1 MPNKLEIQF
10 VACPK
15 CEGHGRTSALGT
27 NCPNCSGIG
36 LGSFLDGVFLYWGRK
51 LGRAGIA
58 LRRIERRINLA
69 INLIAYLIGLGGLAC
84 LGWWIYRAGVLSSG
98 LKIQANLDL
107 YFFWRFKNWV
117 ILFFWFGLLSAM
129 FVIYRLS
136 RQEEIKTRIKRFK
149 KGALAGQA
157 PQITKNLPNNWAG
170 LKKYKGPK
178 RKGIG
183 RIGKLDVAESFS
195 SKAVDILEEA
205 FLLTLKLKQNRL
217 GIIHLFFSLL
227 SDPETQALFV
237 RLNVDGRKLI
247 DKIKK
252 QIAALP
258 PASFSEQE
266 KGIKAEL
273 SIEVKEALIEGYVSA
288 YNSGQG
294 QVRPINLILPCLKR
308 DSDLREILFDL
319 EADEEKVANVLEWFR
334 FNDEIMADYRAYRK
348 KARFK
353 PGTVMDRAYTAVA
366 TPVLDHFG
374 HDLVLAAKRGRVG
387 ICAARDKEIENIFN
401 IFESGQAGAMLV
413 GPAGVGKRTIVG
425 GLARLMVREE
435 VPKFLRD
442 KRLIEVDVARLVSGA
457 DPSEAER
464 RLLVII
470 DEVAKAGNIVLF
482 INNIENLI
490 GLTAGAE
497 ESLELSEVLANALE
511 RRELRCL
518 GAATDENYLKYIEGK
533 PLAKAMPKVDISE
546 PVGNQAIRIVE
557 SQAGFLEGKYKVY
570 FDYNAIE
577 QAVKLSDKFIHD
589 KYLPAKAIEILEKV
603 AVKAGKEELAG
614 KEIRAVSKDDVA
626 EVVSEI
632 AKVPVQK
639 ITQSESQRLL
649 NLEDN
654 IHERM
659 IDQEEAVKMVAS
671 SLRRARAEMREGKR
685 PIASFLFLGPTGV
698 GKTEL
703 AKTVAQIYFG
713 DEKAMI
719 RVDMSEYQHPDS
731 VKKMI
736 GDSTAKGYLTE
747 AVRRKPFA
755 LVLLD
760 EFEKAHP
767 DILNLFLQVMDDG
780 RLTSGQGRTV
790 DFTNSIIIATSNA
803 GSVFIQ
809 EQVLAGVDIL
819 AIKEALINEHLN
831 KVMKPELINR
841 FDGLIVFKPLS
852 QEDVAA
858 IAKLMLGKT
867 KKMLEA
873 KGMDLEVSPAGLEIL
888 AQEGYDPKFGAR
900 PLRRLLQDKVED
912 AIANKIISGELKR
925 RDVIVIN
932 DAAEIEVRKGR
943 EI

>member
-15 CEGHGRTSALGT
+15 CEGRGRTGVLGT

-36 LGSFLDGVFLYWGRK
+36 LGSFLDGVFLYWGRR
-51 LGRAGIA
+51 LGMAGIR
-58 LRRIERRINLA
+58 LRRLERRINLA
-69 INLIAYLIGLGGLAC
+69 INLIAYLLGLGGLFS
-84 LGWWIYRAGVLSSG
+84 LGWWIYRASG
-98 LKIQANLDL
+98 SNNLDL
-107 YFFWRFKNWV
+107 YFFWRFKDLMILIFWV
-117 ILFFWFGLLSAM
+117 GLLAAM

-149 KGALAGQA
+149 KSALFGQD

-178 RKGIG
+178 RRGLG
-183 RIGKLDVAESFS
+183 RIGKLDVSESFS
-195 SKAVDILEEA
+195 IKATDMAEEA
-205 FLLTLKLKQNRL
+205 FLLALKLKQNRV
-217 GIIHLFFSLL
+217 GVFHLFFSLL
-227 SDPETQALFV
+227 SDREVQSLFV
-237 RLNVDGRKLI
+237 RLNVDGKKLI
-247 DKIKK
+247 DKLKGRIT
-252 QIAALP
+252 ALP
-258 PASFSEQE
+258 AASFAEQE

-273 SIEVKEALIEGYVSA
+273 SVEVKEALVEGYVLA
-288 YNSGQG
+288 YNTGQG
-294 QVRPINLILPCLKR
+294 QARPINLILPALKR
-308 DSDLREILFDL
+308 DVDLREILFDL
-319 EADEEKVANVLEWFR
+319 EVDEEKVANVLEWFK
-334 FNDEIMADYRAYRK
+334 FNDEIMADYRAYK
-348 KARFK
+348 KTARFK
-353 PGTVMDRAYTAVA
+353 PGTTMDRAYTAVA

-374 HDLVLAAKRGRVG
+374 HDLVLAAKRGQVG
-387 ICAARDKEIENIFN
+387 ICASRDKEIEDIFN
-401 IFESGQAGAMLV
+401 IFQSGQAGAMLV
-413 GPAGVGKRTIVG
+413 GPSGVGKRTIIG

-435 VPKFLRD
+435 VPKIFSD
-442 KRLIEVDVARLVSGA
+442 KRLIEVDVARLISGA
-457 DPSEAER
+457 GASESEG

-470 DEVAKAGNIVLF
+470 DEVARAGNIILF

-490 GLTAGAE
+490 GITAGAE

-511 RRELRCL
+511 RKELRCL
-518 GAATDENYLKYIEGK
+518 AAATDENYTKYIEGK

-546 PVGNQAIRIVE
+546 PVGSQAIRIVE

-603 AVKAGKEELAG
+603 AVKAGKKEPVG
-614 KEIRAVSKDDVA
+614 KETRMVSKDDVA
-626 EVVSEI
+626 EAISEI

-639 ITQSESQRLL
+639 ITESEGQKLMD
-649 NLEDN
+649 LEDR

-703 AKTVAQIYFG
+703 AKTVASIYFG
-713 DEKAMI
+713 DEAAMI
-719 RVDMSEYQHPDS
+719 RVDMSEYQNQDS
-731 VKKMI
+731 VNKMI
-736 GDSTAKGYLTE
+736 GDSTTQGYLTE
-747 AVRRKPFA
+747 AVRKKPFS
-755 LVLLD
+755 LILLD

-790 DFTNSIIIATSNA
+790 DFTNAIIIATSNA

-809 EQVLAGVDIL
+809 EQVQAGVDISE
-819 AIKEALINEHLN
+819 IKEALINEHLN
-831 KVMKPELINR
+831 KVMRPELINR

-867 KKMLEA
+867 KKMLQV

-900 PLRRLLQDKVED
+900 PLRRVLQDKVED
-912 AIANKIISGELKR
+912 MIANKIISGELKR
-925 RDVIVIN
+925 RDTVVIN
-932 DAAEIEVRKGR
+932 NLAGVEVRKGR